1 MNPFLDIYAE
11 CYDSIH
17 QGKNYAR
24 EVMLISKLFQDYE
37 INLKNSRILDFGAG
51 TGMHAKNFA
60 LQGISIEAYEP
71 STPMARQARRNCPSL
86 TINEQLKDIT
96 QPFDVVI
103 SLFDVLSYQTS
114 EPKLQKYLRE
124 ISSMI
129 VTGGYVLL
137 DSWHTSGVLLDP
149 PGLREKM
156 FEFKGSSWLRRVS
169 PISTEM
175 EDVFDLK
182 IELLSIPDKKI
193 HYSTNHKLKSYSVEE
208 VEKQLEI
215 NGFETLAIGD
225 TQEWDTNFKENSWRF
240 WILAKKSNR

>member
-17 QGKNYAR
+17 QDKNYAH
-24 EVMLISKLFQDYE
+24 EVELISKLFEDHE
-37 INLKNSRILDFGAG
+37 INLKNSKILDFGAG
-51 TGMHAKNFA
+51 TGMHAKDFA
-60 LQGISIEAYEP
+60 LLGIPIEAYEP
-71 STPMARQARRNCPSL
+71 SAPMARQARRNCPSL
-86 TINEQLKDIT
+86 TIYEQLKDIT

-114 EPKLQKYLRE
+114 EQKLQKYLRE
-124 ISSMI
+124 ISASL

-137 DSWHTSGVLLDP
+137 DSWHTPGVLLDP
-149 PGLREKM
+149 PSLREKM

-169 PISTEM
+169 PTNTDR

-182 IELLSIPDKKI
+182 IELLSIPDNKV
-193 HYSTNHKLKSYSVEE
+193 HYSTNHILKSYSVEE
-208 VEKQLEI
+208 IEKELEL

-225 TQEWDTNFKENSWRF
+225 TQKWDANFKANSWRF
-240 WILAKKSNR
+240 WILAKKSYR